1 MKDFKKL
8 LNWQQ
13 GMKVAGNIYAIILNL
28 TVEEKPG
35 MHVMIIR
42 SATAIP
48 ANGRTKIVILIE
60 EVLDMITSEQ
70 KMLTKFIEKVGG

>member
-13 GMKVAGNIYAIILNL
+13 GMKVAGNIYAIMLNL

-35 MHVMIIR
+35 MHVKIIR

-48 ANGRTKIVILIE
+48 AKGRTKIVIFIE
-60 EVLDMITSEQ
+60 EVLDMITPEQ